1 MLGQRVSSSFGIG
14 NSYMADADFPFVA
27 SVKVEDD
34 ATAAVLKWHAGR
46 EDMHGKTWRCHLS
59 AGKGE
64 FRFVSRE
71 ERERFVTLIWCLE
84 HLKAEVSE

>member
-1 MLGQRVSSSFGIG
+1 
-14 NSYMADADFPFVA
+14 MADADFPL
-27 SVKVEDD
+27 SPPSRWRTN

-71 ERERFVTLIWCLE
+71 EREGFVTLIRCLE